1 MICLVTVHLLPHR
14 SDYFKTV
21 DGSTGAPQQNGSWTG
36 LLGMILRGEIQVVNM
51 PLVMSAGRQSI
62 VDFTIPV
69 ADNKYMSLFL
79 TLNND

>member
-1 MICLVTVHLLPHR
+1 MICLVPVHLLPHR
-14 SDYFKTV
+14 SDYIKTV
-21 DGSTGAPQQNGSWTG
+21 DGTTGAPQQNGSWTG
-36 LLGMILRGEIQVVNM
+36 LLGMILRGEIQVADM
-51 PLVMSAGRQSI
+51 PLVMSPERQSI